1 MRLRAGCALAL
12 TAALVAGA
20 CSTSSTGVDTP
31 VAGDVTVFAGS
42 SLVDA
47 FGRIGDEMKKANPKA
62 RFTFN
67 FGSSSTLATQIT
79 NGAPADVFASAD
91 EANMQ
96 KIVDAGLTDGAPTG
110 FASNRLEIAV
120 AAGNPK
126 KIAGLTD
133 LARPDVVLVLAAPTV
148 PAGKYAL
155 EALSKAGVTAKPV
168 SQEVDVRAVLNKVG
182 LGEADAGIVYVTDV
196 KSAAGRVTGVVIPE
210 QHQVV
215 ARYPVAVVK
224 DSKNAQLAHR
234 FIEYLVSPAGQNVL
248 AEFGFSKP

>member
-1 MRLRAGCALAL
+1 VRLRAGCALAL
-12 TAALVAGA
+12 TSALVAGA
-20 CSTSSTGVDTP
+20 CSTSSTGVDAP

-42 SLVDA
+42 SLADA
-47 FGRIGDEMKKANPKA
+47 FGRIGDEVKKTNPNA

-96 KIVDAGLTDGAPTG
+96 KIVDADLTDGAPTG

-126 KIAGLTD
+126 KITGLAD

-148 PAGKYAL
+148 PAGRYAL
-155 EALSKAGVTAKPV
+155 EALTKAGVTAKSV

>member
-1 MRLRAGCALAL
+1 MR
-12 TAALVAGA
+12 AAITLGFAAMLVFGA
-20 CSTSSTGVDTP
+20 CTTSSTGIDLPLT
-31 VAGDVTVFAGS
+31 GGVTIFAAS

-47 FGRIGDEMKKANPKA
+47 FGAIGDDLKKSNPSA
-62 RFTFN
+62 RFTFS

-91 EANMQ
+91 DANMQ
-96 KIVDAGLTDGAPTG
+96 KIVAANLVDGVPTA

-126 KIAGLTD
+126 KITGLAD

-148 PAGKYAL
+148 PAGRYAL
-155 EALSKAGVTAKPV
+155 EALTKAGVTAKPA
-168 SQEVDVRAVLNKVG
+168 SQEVDVRAVLNKVS

-196 KSAAGRVTGVVIPE
+196 QSAGVRVTGVNVPE

-215 ARYPVAVVK
+215 ARYPIAVVK
-224 DSKNAQLAHR
+224 DSKNAELAWR
-234 FIEYLVSPAGQNVL
+234 FVQYLVSPAGQTSL

>member
-1 MRLRAGCALAL
+1 MR
-12 TAALVAGA
+12 AALVLGLAALVGGA
-20 CSTSSTGVDTP
+20 CSTSSTGVGAP
-31 VAGDVTVFAGS
+31 LAGEVTVFAGS

-47 FGRIGDEMKKANPKA
+47 FHAIGDEMQRSNPDA

-91 EANMQ
+91 EANMR
-96 KIVDAGLTDGAPTG
+96 KIVDAKLTDGPPTA
-110 FASNRLEIAV
+110 FATNRLEIAV
-120 AAGNPK
+120 AGGNPK
-126 KIAGLTD
+126 KIGALAD

-155 EALSKAGVTAKPV
+155 EALTKAGVTAKPV
-168 SQEVDVRAVLNKVG
+168 SQEVDVRAVLNKVS

-196 KSAAGRVTGVVIPE
+196 KSAAGRVTGVEIPE

-215 ARYPVAVVK
+215 ALYPIAVVV
-224 DSKNAQLAHR
+224 DSKNAELAHR
-234 FIEYLVSPAGQNVL
+234 FIAYLVSPAGQTVL
-248 AEFGFSKP
+248 ATYGFSKP